1 MKYYFTWH
9 DIEDNFEENRCSW
22 PETWID
28 VQVYSDSVE
37 IYQNRDK
44 PQKSDMQYLKDIFG
58 RNYSM
63 EKNTLL
69 IDFTE
74 TSLDIIFQ
82 FDDSP
87 KAEKKYAPLF
97 RDIYFQK
104 CESTDTDFDDL
115 KMIAFHSY
123 KGGVGRTLSLTA
135 FLRQCTQKYPD
146 KKIKMVAN
154 LPYYITTPII
164 MNVLENHIPVESIT
178 VMIQKEVAYRMKAQP
193 STKDYGSLSLAVQ
206 YYCEPYLVANVPQ
219 NCFMPRPNVD
229 SAVIKLTVM
238 DKPKVQ
244 VNNEKFMFEFI
255 KAAFS
260 QRRKTLVNCIFS
272 SGLLTLSKDE
282 IGKMLNG
289 LGYDERVRGESLTLE
304 DYGKITDEAEK
315 YIK

>member
-1 MKYYFTWH
+1 MEASLAYKTKKIVEKYGFSFKKNFGQNFLV
-9 DIEDNFEENRCSW
+9 DERVLGKIVSSAEISKDDVVIEVGPGIGTLTQALAKEAYK
-22 PETWID
+22 
-28 VQVYSDSVE
+28 VVAVE
-37 IYQNRDK
+37 IDT
-44 PQKSDMQYLKDIFG
+44 
-58 RNYSM
+58 
-63 EKNTLL
+63 TLVPIL
-69 IDFTE
+69 GE
-74 TSLDIIFQ
+74 LLS
-82 FDDSP
+82 
-87 KAEKKYAPLF
+87 
-97 RDIYFQK
+97 
-104 CESTDTDFDDL
+104 DFDNIEIINEDIL
-115 KMIAFHSY
+115 KVDVNAIAE
-123 KGGVGRTLSLTA
+123 
-135 FLRQCTQKYPD
+135 KYPD

-238 DKPKVQ
+238 DKPKGQ

-282 IGKMLNG
+282 IGKVLNG

>member
-1 MKYYFTWH
+1 MEASLAYKTKKIVEKYGFSFKKNFGQNFLV
-9 DIEDNFEENRCSW
+9 DERVLGKIVSSAEISKDDVVIEVGPGIGTLTQALAKEAYK
-22 PETWID
+22 
-28 VQVYSDSVE
+28 VVAVE
-37 IYQNRDK
+37 IDT
-44 PQKSDMQYLKDIFG
+44 
-58 RNYSM
+58 
-63 EKNTLL
+63 TLVPIL
-69 IDFTE
+69 GE
-74 TSLDIIFQ
+74 LLS
-82 FDDSP
+82 
-87 KAEKKYAPLF
+87 
-97 RDIYFQK
+97 
-104 CESTDTDFDDL
+104 DFDNIEIINEDIL
-115 KMIAFHSY
+115 KVDVNAIAE
-123 KGGVGRTLSLTA
+123 
-135 FLRQCTQKYPD
+135 KYPD

-193 STKDYGSLSLAVQ
+193 STKDYRSLSLAVQ

>member
-1 MKYYFTWH
+1 MEASLAYKTKKIVEKYGFSFKKNFGQNFLV
-9 DIEDNFEENRCSW
+9 DERVLGKIVSSAEISKDDVVIEVGPGIGTLTQALAKEAYK
-22 PETWID
+22 
-28 VQVYSDSVE
+28 VVAVE
-37 IYQNRDK
+37 IDT
-44 PQKSDMQYLKDIFG
+44 
-58 RNYSM
+58 
-63 EKNTLL
+63 TLVPIL
-69 IDFTE
+69 GE
-74 TSLDIIFQ
+74 LLS
-82 FDDSP
+82 
-87 KAEKKYAPLF
+87 
-97 RDIYFQK
+97 
-104 CESTDTDFDDL
+104 DFDNIEIINEDIL
-115 KMIAFHSY
+115 KVDVNAIAE
-123 KGGVGRTLSLTA
+123 
-135 FLRQCTQKYPD
+135 KYPD

-193 STKDYGSLSLAVQ
+193 STKDYGSLSLAVK

>member
-1 MKYYFTWH
+1 MEASLAYKTKKIVEKYGFSFKKNFGQNFLV
-9 DIEDNFEENRCSW
+9 DERVLGKIVSSAEISKDDVVIEVGPGIGTLTQALAKEAYK
-22 PETWID
+22 
-28 VQVYSDSVE
+28 VVAVE
-37 IYQNRDK
+37 IDT
-44 PQKSDMQYLKDIFG
+44 
-58 RNYSM
+58 
-63 EKNTLL
+63 TLVPIL
-69 IDFTE
+69 GE
-74 TSLDIIFQ
+74 LLS
-82 FDDSP
+82 
-87 KAEKKYAPLF
+87 
-97 RDIYFQK
+97 
-104 CESTDTDFDDL
+104 DFDNIEIINEDIL
-115 KMIAFHSY
+115 KVDVNAIAE
-123 KGGVGRTLSLTA
+123 
-135 FLRQCTQKYPD
+135 KYPD

-304 DYGKITDEAEK
+304 DYGKITEEAEK

>member
-1 MKYYFTWH
+1 MEASLAYKTKKIVEKYGFSFKKNFGQNFLV
-9 DIEDNFEENRCSW
+9 DERVLGKIVSSAEISKDAVVIEVGPGIGTLTQALAKEAYK
-22 PETWID
+22 
-28 VQVYSDSVE
+28 VVAVE
-37 IYQNRDK
+37 IDT
-44 PQKSDMQYLKDIFG
+44 
-58 RNYSM
+58 
-63 EKNTLL
+63 TLVPIL
-69 IDFTE
+69 GE
-74 TSLDIIFQ
+74 LLS
-82 FDDSP
+82 
-87 KAEKKYAPLF
+87 
-97 RDIYFQK
+97 
-104 CESTDTDFDDL
+104 DFDNIEIINEDIL
-115 KMIAFHSY
+115 KVDVNAIAE
-123 KGGVGRTLSLTA
+123 
-135 FLRQCTQKYPD
+135 KYPD

>member
-1 MKYYFTWH
+1 MEASLAYKTKKIVEKYGFSFKKNFGQNFLV
-9 DIEDNFEENRCSW
+9 DERVLGKIVSSAEISKDDVVIEVGPGIGTLTQALAKEAYK
-22 PETWID
+22 
-28 VQVYSDSVE
+28 VVAVE
-37 IYQNRDK
+37 IDT
-44 PQKSDMQYLKDIFG
+44 
-58 RNYSM
+58 
-63 EKNTLL
+63 TLVPIL
-69 IDFTE
+69 GE
-74 TSLDIIFQ
+74 LLS
-82 FDDSP
+82 
-87 KAEKKYAPLF
+87 
-97 RDIYFQK
+97 
-104 CESTDTDFDDL
+104 DFDNIEIINEDIL
-115 KMIAFHSY
+115 KVDVNAIAE
-123 KGGVGRTLSLTA
+123 
-135 FLRQCTQKYPD
+135 KYPD

-238 DKPKVQ
+238 DEPKVQ

>member
-1 MKYYFTWH
+1 MEASLAYKTKKIVEKYGFSFKKNFGQNFLV
-9 DIEDNFEENRCSW
+9 DERVLGKIVSSAEISKDDVVIEVGPGIGTLTQALAKEAYK
-22 PETWID
+22 
-28 VQVYSDSVE
+28 VVAVE
-37 IYQNRDK
+37 IDT
-44 PQKSDMQYLKDIFG
+44 
-58 RNYSM
+58 
-63 EKNTLL
+63 TLVPIL
-69 IDFTE
+69 GE
-74 TSLDIIFQ
+74 LLS
-82 FDDSP
+82 
-87 KAEKKYAPLF
+87 
-97 RDIYFQK
+97 
-104 CESTDTDFDDL
+104 DFDNIEIINEDIL
-115 KMIAFHSY
+115 KVNVNAIAE
-123 KGGVGRTLSLTA
+123 
-135 FLRQCTQKYPD
+135 KYPD

>member
-1 MKYYFTWH
+1 MEASLAYKTKKIVEKYGFSFKKNFGQNFLV
-9 DIEDNFEENRCSW
+9 DERVLGKIVSSAEISKDDVVIEVGPGRGTLTQALAKEAYK
-22 PETWID
+22 
-28 VQVYSDSVE
+28 VVAVE
-37 IYQNRDK
+37 IDT
-44 PQKSDMQYLKDIFG
+44 
-58 RNYSM
+58 
-63 EKNTLL
+63 TLVPIL
-69 IDFTE
+69 GE
-74 TSLDIIFQ
+74 LLS
-82 FDDSP
+82 
-87 KAEKKYAPLF
+87 
-97 RDIYFQK
+97 
-104 CESTDTDFDDL
+104 DFDNIEIINEDIL
-115 KMIAFHSY
+115 KVDVNAIAE
-123 KGGVGRTLSLTA
+123 
-135 FLRQCTQKYPD
+135 KYPD

>member
-1 MKYYFTWH
+1 MEASLAYKTKKIVKKYGFSFKKNFGQNFLV
-9 DIEDNFEENRCSW
+9 DERVLGKIVSSAEISKDDVVIEVGPGIGTLTQALAKEAYK
-22 PETWID
+22 
-28 VQVYSDSVE
+28 VVAVE
-37 IYQNRDK
+37 IDT
-44 PQKSDMQYLKDIFG
+44 
-58 RNYSM
+58 
-63 EKNTLL
+63 TLVPIL
-69 IDFTE
+69 GE
-74 TSLDIIFQ
+74 LLS
-82 FDDSP
+82 
-87 KAEKKYAPLF
+87 
-97 RDIYFQK
+97 
-104 CESTDTDFDDL
+104 DFDNIEIINEDIL
-115 KMIAFHSY
+115 KVDVNAIAE
-123 KGGVGRTLSLTA
+123 
-135 FLRQCTQKYPD
+135 KYPD

>member
-1 MKYYFTWH
+1 MEASLAYKTKKIVEKYGFSFKKNFGQNFLV
-9 DIEDNFEENRCSW
+9 DERVLGKIVSSAEISKDDVVIEVGPGIGTLTQALAKEAYK
-22 PETWID
+22 
-28 VQVYSDSVE
+28 VVAVE
-37 IYQNRDK
+37 IDT
-44 PQKSDMQYLKDIFG
+44 
-58 RNYSM
+58 
-63 EKNTLL
+63 TLVPIL
-69 IDFTE
+69 GE
-74 TSLDIIFQ
+74 LLS
-82 FDDSP
+82 
-87 KAEKKYAPLF
+87 
-97 RDIYFQK
+97 
-104 CESTDTDFDDL
+104 DFDNIEIINEDIL
-115 KMIAFHSY
+115 KVDVNAIAE
-123 KGGVGRTLSLTA
+123 
-135 FLRQCTQKYPD
+135 KYPD

-164 MNVLENHIPVESIT
+164 MNVLENHISVESIT

>member
-1 MKYYFTWH
+1 MEASLAYKTKKIVEKYGFSFKKNFGQNFLV
-9 DIEDNFEENRCSW
+9 DERVLGKIVSSAEISKDDVVIEVGPGIGTLTQALAKEAYK
-22 PETWID
+22 
-28 VQVYSDSVE
+28 VVAVE
-37 IYQNRDK
+37 IDT
-44 PQKSDMQYLKDIFG
+44 
-58 RNYSM
+58 
-63 EKNTLL
+63 TLVPIL
-69 IDFTE
+69 GE
-74 TSLDIIFQ
+74 LLS
-82 FDDSP
+82 
-87 KAEKKYAPLF
+87 
-97 RDIYFQK
+97 
-104 CESTDTDFDDL
+104 DFDNIEIINEDIL
-115 KMIAFHSY
+115 KVDVNAIAE
-123 KGGVGRTLSLTA
+123 
-135 FLRQCTQKYPD
+135 KYPD

-164 MNVLENHIPVESIT
+164 MNVLENHIPVESII

>member
-1 MKYYFTWH
+1 MEASLAYKTKKIVEKYGFSFKKNFGQNFLV
-9 DIEDNFEENRCSW
+9 DERVLGKIVSSAEISKDDVVIEVGPGIGTLTQALAKEAYK
-22 PETWID
+22 
-28 VQVYSDSVE
+28 VVAVE
-37 IYQNRDK
+37 IDT
-44 PQKSDMQYLKDIFG
+44 
-58 RNYSM
+58 
-63 EKNTLL
+63 TLVPIL
-69 IDFTE
+69 GE
-74 TSLDIIFQ
+74 LLS
-82 FDDSP
+82 
-87 KAEKKYAPLF
+87 
-97 RDIYFQK
+97 
-104 CESTDTDFDDL
+104 DFDNIEIINEDIL
-115 KMIAFHSY
+115 KVDVNAIAE
-123 KGGVGRTLSLTA
+123 
-135 FLRQCTQKYPD
+135 KYPD

-289 LGYDERVRGESLTLE
+289 LGYDERVEKVLPLKIMVKLLTRL
-304 DYGKITDEAEK
+304 KNI
-315 YIK
+315 

>member
-1 MKYYFTWH
+1 MEASLAYKTKKIVEKYGFSFKKNFGQNFLV
-9 DIEDNFEENRCSW
+9 DERVLGKIVSSAEISKDDVVIEVGPGIGTLTQALAKEAYK
-22 PETWID
+22 
-28 VQVYSDSVE
+28 VVAVE
-37 IYQNRDK
+37 IDT
-44 PQKSDMQYLKDIFG
+44 
-58 RNYSM
+58 
-63 EKNTLL
+63 TLVPIL
-69 IDFTE
+69 GE
-74 TSLDIIFQ
+74 LLS
-82 FDDSP
+82 
-87 KAEKKYAPLF
+87 
-97 RDIYFQK
+97 
-104 CESTDTDFDDL
+104 DFDNIEIINEDIL
-115 KMIAFHSY
+115 KVDVNAIAE
-123 KGGVGRTLSLTA
+123 
-135 FLRQCTQKYPD
+135 KYPD

-289 LGYDERVRGESLTLE
+289 LSYDEGVRGESLTLE

>member
-1 MKYYFTWH
+1 MEASLAYKTKKIVEKYGFSFKKNFGQNFLV
-9 DIEDNFEENRCSW
+9 DERVLGKIVSSAEISKDDVVIEVGPGIGTLTQALAKEAYK
-22 PETWID
+22 
-28 VQVYSDSVE
+28 VVAVE
-37 IYQNRDK
+37 IDT
-44 PQKSDMQYLKDIFG
+44 
-58 RNYSM
+58 
-63 EKNTLL
+63 TLVPIL
-69 IDFTE
+69 GE
-74 TSLDIIFQ
+74 LLS
-82 FDDSP
+82 
-87 KAEKKYAPLF
+87 
-97 RDIYFQK
+97 
-104 CESTDTDFDDL
+104 DFDNIEIINEDIL
-115 KMIAFHSY
+115 KVDVNAIAE
-123 KGGVGRTLSLTA
+123 
-135 FLRQCTQKYPD
+135 KYPD

-244 VNNEKFMFEFI
+244 VNDEKFMFEFI

>member
-1 MKYYFTWH
+1 MEASLAYKTKKIVEKYGFSFKKNFGQNFLV
-9 DIEDNFEENRCSW
+9 DERVLGKIVSSAEISKDDVVIEVGPGIGTLTQALAKEAYK
-22 PETWID
+22 
-28 VQVYSDSVE
+28 VVAVE
-37 IYQNRDK
+37 IDT
-44 PQKSDMQYLKDIFG
+44 
-58 RNYSM
+58 
-63 EKNTLL
+63 TLVPIL
-69 IDFTE
+69 GE
-74 TSLDIIFQ
+74 LLS
-82 FDDSP
+82 
-87 KAEKKYAPLF
+87 
-97 RDIYFQK
+97 
-104 CESTDTDFDDL
+104 DFDNIEMINEDIL
-115 KMIAFHSY
+115 KVDVNAIAE
-123 KGGVGRTLSLTA
+123 
-135 FLRQCTQKYPD
+135 KYPD

-315 YIK
+315 YIM

>member
-1 MKYYFTWH
+1 MEASLAYKTKKIVEKYGFSFKKNFGQNFLV
-9 DIEDNFEENRCSW
+9 DERVLGKIVSSAEISKDDVVIEVGPGIGTLTQALAKEAYK
-22 PETWID
+22 
-28 VQVYSDSVE
+28 VVAVE
-37 IYQNRDK
+37 IDTTLVPILGELLSNFDNIEIINE
-44 PQKSDMQYLKDIFG
+44 DILKVDI
-58 RNYSM
+58 NA
-63 EKNTLL
+63 
-69 IDFTE
+69 I
-74 TSLDIIFQ
+74 
-82 FDDSP
+82 
-87 KAEKKYAPLF
+87 AE
-97 RDIYFQK
+97 
-104 CESTDTDFDDL
+104 
-115 KMIAFHSY
+115 
-123 KGGVGRTLSLTA
+123 
-135 FLRQCTQKYPD
+135 KYPD

-282 IGKMLNG
+282 IGTMLNS

-304 DYGKITDEAEK
+304 DYGKLTDEAEK

>member
-1 MKYYFTWH
+1 MEASLAYKTKKIVEKYGFSFKKNFGQNFLV
-9 DIEDNFEENRCSW
+9 DERVLGKIVSSAEISKDDVVIEVGPGIGTLTQALAKEAYK
-22 PETWID
+22 
-28 VQVYSDSVE
+28 VVAVE
-37 IYQNRDK
+37 IDT
-44 PQKSDMQYLKDIFG
+44 
-58 RNYSM
+58 
-63 EKNTLL
+63 TLVPIL
-69 IDFTE
+69 GE
-74 TSLDIIFQ
+74 LLS
-82 FDDSP
+82 
-87 KAEKKYAPLF
+87 
-97 RDIYFQK
+97 
-104 CESTDTDFDDL
+104 DFDNIEIINEDIL
-115 KMIAFHSY
+115 KVDVNAIAE
-123 KGGVGRTLSLTA
+123 
-135 FLRQCTQKYPD
+135 KYPD

-304 DYGKITDEAEK
+304 NYGKITDEAEK

>member
-1 MKYYFTWH
+1 MEASLAYKTKKIVEKYGFSFKKNFGQNFLV
-9 DIEDNFEENRCSW
+9 DERVLGKIVSSAEISKDDVVIEVGPGIGTLTQALAKEAYK
-22 PETWID
+22 
-28 VQVYSDSVE
+28 VVAVE
-37 IYQNRDK
+37 IDT
-44 PQKSDMQYLKDIFG
+44 
-58 RNYSM
+58 
-63 EKNTLL
+63 TLVPIL
-69 IDFTE
+69 GE
-74 TSLDIIFQ
+74 LLS
-82 FDDSP
+82 
-87 KAEKKYAPLF
+87 
-97 RDIYFQK
+97 
-104 CESTDTDFDDL
+104 DFDNIEIINEDIL
-115 KMIAFHSY
+115 KVDVNAIAE
-123 KGGVGRTLSLTA
+123 
-135 FLRQCTQKYPD
+135 KYPD

-178 VMIQKEVAYRMKAQP
+178 VMIQKEVAYRMKAKP

>member
-1 MKYYFTWH
+1 MEASLAYKTKKIVEKYGFSFKKNFGQNFLV
-9 DIEDNFEENRCSW
+9 DERVLGKIVSSAEISKDDVVIEVGPGIGTLTQALAKEAYK
-22 PETWID
+22 
-28 VQVYSDSVE
+28 VVAVE
-37 IYQNRDK
+37 IDT
-44 PQKSDMQYLKDIFG
+44 
-58 RNYSM
+58 
-63 EKNTLL
+63 TLVPIL
-69 IDFTE
+69 GE
-74 TSLDIIFQ
+74 LLS
-82 FDDSP
+82 
-87 KAEKKYAPLF
+87 
-97 RDIYFQK
+97 
-104 CESTDTDFDDL
+104 DFDNIEIINEDIL
-115 KMIAFHSY
+115 KVDVNAIAE
-123 KGGVGRTLSLTA
+123 
-135 FLRQCTQKYPD
+135 KYPD

-206 YYCEPYLVANVPQ
+206 YYCEPYLVANVQQ
-219 NCFMPRPNVD
+219 NFFMPRHNLD

>member
-1 MKYYFTWH
+1 MEASLAYKTKKIVEKYGFSFKKNFGQNFLV
-9 DIEDNFEENRCSW
+9 DERVLGKIVSSAEISKDDVVIEVGPGIGTLTQALAKESYK
-22 PETWID
+22 
-28 VQVYSDSVE
+28 VVAVE
-37 IYQNRDK
+37 IDT
-44 PQKSDMQYLKDIFG
+44 
-58 RNYSM
+58 
-63 EKNTLL
+63 TLVPIL
-69 IDFTE
+69 GE
-74 TSLDIIFQ
+74 LLS
-82 FDDSP
+82 
-87 KAEKKYAPLF
+87 
-97 RDIYFQK
+97 
-104 CESTDTDFDDL
+104 DFDNIEIINEDIL
-115 KMIAFHSY
+115 KVDVNAIAE
-123 KGGVGRTLSLTA
+123 
-135 FLRQCTQKYPD
+135 KYPD

>member
-1 MKYYFTWH
+1 MEASLAYKTKKIVEKYGFSFKKNFGQNFLV
-9 DIEDNFEENRCSW
+9 DERVLGKIVSSAEISKDDVVIEVGPGIGTLTQALAKEAYK
-22 PETWID
+22 
-28 VQVYSDSVE
+28 VVAVE
-37 IYQNRDK
+37 IDT
-44 PQKSDMQYLKDIFG
+44 
-58 RNYSM
+58 
-63 EKNTLL
+63 TLVPIL
-69 IDFTE
+69 GE
-74 TSLDIIFQ
+74 LLS
-82 FDDSP
+82 
-87 KAEKKYAPLF
+87 
-97 RDIYFQK
+97 
-104 CESTDTDFDDL
+104 DFDNIEIINEDIL
-115 KMIAFHSY
+115 KVDVNAIAE
-123 KGGVGRTLSLTA
+123 
-135 FLRQCTQKYPD
+135 KYPD

-164 MNVLENHIPVESIT
+164 MNVLENHILVESIT

>member
-1 MKYYFTWH
+1 MEASLAYKTKKIVEKYGFSFKKNFGQNFLV
-9 DIEDNFEENRCSW
+9 DERVLGKIVSSAEISKDDVVIEVGPGIGTLTQALAKEAYK
-22 PETWID
+22 
-28 VQVYSDSVE
+28 VVAVE
-37 IYQNRDK
+37 IDT
-44 PQKSDMQYLKDIFG
+44 
-58 RNYSM
+58 
-63 EKNTLL
+63 TLVPIL
-69 IDFTE
+69 GE
-74 TSLDIIFQ
+74 LLS
-82 FDDSP
+82 
-87 KAEKKYAPLF
+87 
-97 RDIYFQK
+97 
-104 CESTDTDFDDL
+104 DFDNIEIINEDIL
-115 KMIAFHSY
+115 KVDVNAIAE
-123 KGGVGRTLSLTA
+123 
-135 FLRQCTQKYPD
+135 KYPD

-272 SGLLTLSKDE
+272 SVLLTLSKDE
-282 IGKMLNG
+282 LGKVLNG